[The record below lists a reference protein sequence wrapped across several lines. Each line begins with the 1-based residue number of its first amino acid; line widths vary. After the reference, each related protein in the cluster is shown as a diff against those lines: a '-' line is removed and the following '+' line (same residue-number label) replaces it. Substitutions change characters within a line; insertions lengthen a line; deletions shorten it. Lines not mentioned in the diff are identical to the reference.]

1 MLSLFQVQLSGPWY
15 LSEPLTQ
22 LSVALVFSVFH
33 AGSSLRVTPGS
44 WVGPAGSFQGVV
56 SADKPPVA
64 TCLFGTRDIQLRRTR
79 SWLGGIGCLTYFPE
93 SGQNRK
99 SNLWKRGDKERKNRR
114 PRGRLRLKDERIK
127 QNALNWE
134 NRGSLS
140 RHCHS
145 FCFCRP
151 FRYSFIKLF
160 LLIIS
165 NSKFPGHSIKCW
177 VCRSDGDPKCADPF
191 DNRQPPLILQS

>member
-1 MLSLFQVQLSGPWY
+1 M
-15 LSEPLTQ
+15 
-22 LSVALVFSVFH
+22 
-33 AGSSLRVTPGS
+33 
-44 WVGPAGSFQGVV
+44 GVV

-64 TCLFGTRDIQLRRTR
+64 TCFLWNQTLRYPVETDQV
-79 SWLGGIGCLTYFPE
+79 LGSGCLTYFPE

-151 FRYSFIKLF
+151 FR
-160 LLIIS
+160 
-165 NSKFPGHSIKCW
+165 
-177 VCRSDGDPKCADPF
+177 
-191 DNRQPPLILQS
+191 PLYQVLGVSV